1 MISNISR
8 LLGVFLLIVFMAGCG
23 SQNDVSDSPN
33 QADNHPKEVFTPQ
46 GFPDPP
52 ASVSWVTKARG
63 FVFCTGM
70 LGIDLSTFT
79 LVNDSFE
86 NEVTQLMNNLRAM
99 LESAGASV
107 DDLVQ
112 VTVYLTD
119 IELYSEFN
127 KVYVRLTWRK
137 LSNRRE
143 PLSWFLN
150 YLVAPALKSPA
161 LRLRTEEN
169 QSSFILHLT
178 SNTQGV

>member
-1 MISNISR
+1 MY
-8 LLGVFLLIVFMAGCG
+8 LIR
-23 SQNDVSDSPN
+23 PIKP
-33 QADNHPKEVFTPQ
+33 DNHPKEVFTPQ

-52 ASVSWVTKARG
+52 AYVSRVTKARG

-86 NEVTQLMNNLRAM
+86 NEATQLMDNLRAM

-127 KVYVRLTWRK
+127 KVYV
-137 LSNRRE
+137 S
-143 PLSWFLN
+143 
-150 YLVAPALKSPA
+150 YLAETVKPARTAVVVSELPRGARVEVACIAIA
-161 LRLRTEEN
+161 D
-169 QSSFILHLT
+169 
-178 SNTQGV
+178 

>member
-1 MISNISR
+1 MIPNISR
-8 LLGVFLLIVFMAGCG
+8 LLGVFLLIIFMAGCG

-52 ASVSWVTKARG
+52 AYVSWVTKARG

-79 LVNDSFE
+79 IVNDSFE
-86 NEVTQLMNNLRAM
+86 NEVTQLMDNLRAM
-99 LESAGASV
+99 LESAGASL

-119 IELYSEFN
+119 IELYGAFN
-127 KVYVRLTWRK
+127 KVYAG
-137 LSNRRE
+137 
-143 PLSWFLN
+143 
-150 YLVAPALKSPA
+150 YLAETVKPA
-161 LRLRTEEN
+161 RTAVVVSELPRGARVE
-169 QSSFILHLT
+169 IDCIAIAR
-178 SNTQGV
+178 

>member
-1 MISNISR
+1 MIPNISR
-8 LLGVFLLIVFMAGCG
+8 LLGVFLLIIFMAGCG

-52 ASVSWVTKARG
+52 AYVSWVTKARG

-79 LVNDSFE
+79 IVNDSFE
-86 NEVTQLMNNLRAM
+86 NEVTQLMDNLRAM
-99 LESAGASV
+99 LESAGASL

-119 IELYSEFN
+119 IELYGAFN
-127 KVYVRLTWRK
+127 KLYAG
-137 LSNRRE
+137 
-143 PLSWFLN
+143 
-150 YLVAPALKSPA
+150 YLAETVKPA
-161 LRLRTEEN
+161 RTAIVVSELPRGARVE
-169 QSSFILHLT
+169 IDCIAIAR
-178 SNTQGV
+178 

>member
-1 MISNISR
+1 MIPNISR
-8 LLGVFLLIVFMAGCG
+8 LLGVFLLIIFMAGCG

-52 ASVSWVTKARG
+52 AYVSWVTKARG

-70 LGIDLSTFT
+70 LGLDLSTFE

-86 NEVTQLMNNLRAM
+86 HEATQLMDNLRAM
-99 LESAGASV
+99 LESAGASL

-119 IELYSEFN
+119 IELYGAFN
-127 KVYVRLTWRK
+127 KLYAG
-137 LSNRRE
+137 
-143 PLSWFLN
+143 
-150 YLVAPALKSPA
+150 YLAETVKPA
-161 LRLRTEEN
+161 RTAIVVSELPRGARVE
-169 QSSFILHLT
+169 IDCIAIAR
-178 SNTQGV
+178 